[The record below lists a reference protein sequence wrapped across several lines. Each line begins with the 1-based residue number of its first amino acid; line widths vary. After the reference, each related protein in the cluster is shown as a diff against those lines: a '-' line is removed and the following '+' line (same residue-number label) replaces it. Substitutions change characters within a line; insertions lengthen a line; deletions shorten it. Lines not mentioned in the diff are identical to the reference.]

1 MNIIF
6 DRNAKLFHLYNEKI
20 SYIIKI
26 EKNNYLS
33 HCYFGAESEIGTEP
47 QICIIM
53 TEVFVPIR
61 IKMTELFRWNTM
73 PGEYPD
79 FGQGDFRSPAIEL
92 EFEDGDKNTRF
103 IYRDYSIR
111 RGKPKQRGLPHVY
124 IENDNEAMTL
134 EIFMEDS
141 VRGLKLCLYYTIYED
156 SVITRYTSLENVGR
170 CSAKI
175 HRLLSMSMDLK
186 EQNYDV
192 MTLGGAH
199 TEEKNVPKAGC
210 RRFYCH

>member
-20 SYIIKI
+20 SYIIRI

-33 HCYFGAESEIGTEP
+33 HCYFGRR
-47 QICIIM
+47 
-53 TEVFVPIR
+53 IR
-61 IKMTELFRWNTM
+61 SWNGSANMYYYDRGFCANPDRDDRTFSLDTM

-103 IYRDYSIR
+103 IYKDYSIR

-141 VRGLKLCLYYTIYED
+141 VRGLNLCLYYTIYED
-156 SVITRYTSLENVGR
+156 SVITRYTSIENVGR
-170 CSAKI
+170 CSTKI
-175 HRLLSMSMDLK
+175 H
-186 EQNYDV
+186 NY
-192 MTLGGAH
+192 
-199 TEEKNVPKAGC
+199 
-210 RRFYCH
+210 